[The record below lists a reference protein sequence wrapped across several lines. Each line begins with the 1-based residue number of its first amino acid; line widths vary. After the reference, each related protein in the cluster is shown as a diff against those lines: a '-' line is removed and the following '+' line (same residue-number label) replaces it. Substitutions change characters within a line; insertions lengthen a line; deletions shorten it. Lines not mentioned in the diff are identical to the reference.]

1 MKKKLVKLI
10 MRHSFAIIASIVIVI
25 AFGVYYYQKEVVKNI
40 NPPQIIFPG
49 DFKDEI
55 SVKTVKDQLLKNVT
69 AFDKEDGDLSKEII
83 IEKMSNI
90 TDDNTRDITYVV
102 CDSDNNVTKVK
113 KTITYNDYK
122 SPVISSLEITPTITE
137 RTYSSILACFTA
149 TDVIDGDISEKIKI
163 SSIDT
168 SEESIAK
175 SIFPVVLSV
184 TNSCGDVSYLET
196 SVVLV
201 ED

>member
-1 MKKKLVKLI
+1 MKKKLTKLI

-25 AFGVYYYQKEVVKNI
+25 AFGFYYYQKEVVKTI

-49 DFKDEI
+49 DFSEEI
-55 SVKTVKDQLLKNVT
+55 SVKTLKTELLKNVT
-69 AFDKEDGDLSKEII
+69 AYDKEDGDLSSEII

-102 CDSDNNVTKVK
+102 CDSDNNVTKIK
-113 KTITYNDYK
+113 KTITYTDYK

-184 TNSCGDVSYLET
+184 TNSCGDVTYLET

>member
-10 MRHSFAIIASIVIVI
+10 MRHSFAIMASIVIVI

-69 AFDKEDGDLSKEII
+69 AFDEEDGDLSKEII

-113 KTITYNDYK
+113 KTITYTDYK

>member
-10 MRHSFAIIASIVIVI
+10 MRHSFAIMASIVIVI

-69 AFDKEDGDLSKEII
+69 AFDEEDGDLSKEII

-113 KTITYNDYK
+113 KTIPYTDYK

>member
-69 AFDKEDGDLSKEII
+69 AFDEEDGDLSKEII

-113 KTITYNDYK
+113 KTITYTDYK